1 MPPGSSSILHRPD
14 GRSSGGT
21 LRPLSC
27 ELSPLQRAD
36 GSSLWKSGSTQILA
50 AVYGPIAPQRASVE
64 RHDGVVLSIIF
75 TGHREYESLLQ
86 TVLEGCI
93 CSGGGQYNRC
103 VIEVV
108 LQTINDDGSALSC
121 ALHATVAALMDA
133 GICMKRLP
141 LATTISMR
149 SQDQDED
156 DELLLLD
163 PNREEEQRQP
173 TLTLITSNVEPDLV
187 LGTMGDGKISLE
199 QILACQEAASR
210 ASPAV
215 LAFLRLAVEQKVMR
229 QSKTLWAA
237 SS

>member
-1 MPPGSSSILHRPD
+1 MPPAASSILHRAD

-36 GSSLWKSGSTQILA
+36 GSSLWKSGSTQVLA

-64 RHDGVVLSIIF
+64 RHDGVVLSVIF
-75 TGHREYESLLQ
+75 TGYREYESLLQ

-93 CSGGGQYNRC
+93 CSSASQYNRC

-141 LATTISMR
+141 LATTISLP
-149 SQDQDED
+149 SQE
-156 DELLLLD
+156 EELLLLLD
-163 PNREEEQRQP
+163 PNREEEQRQS
-173 TLTLITSNVEPDLV
+173 TLTIITSNVEPDRI
-187 LGTMGDGKISLE
+187 LGTMGDGKVSLE
-199 QILACQEAASR
+199 QLLACQEAASR

-215 LAFLRLAVEQKVMR
+215 LAFLRLAVEQKVQR

-237 SS
+237 SN

>member
-1 MPPGSSSILHRPD
+1 MHSSSSIIYRPD

-50 AVYGPIAPQRASVE
+50 AVYGPIAPQRPSVE
-64 RHDGVVLSIIF
+64 RQECAVLSIIF

-93 CSGGGQYNRC
+93 CISQYNRC

-141 LATTISMR
+141 LATTISL
-149 SQDQDED
+149 SQADEE
-156 DELLLLD
+156 ELLLLD

-173 TLTLITSNVEPDLV
+173 SLTLVTSNAEPDRL
-187 LGTMGDGKISLE
+187 LGAMGDGKFSLE
-199 QILACQEAASR
+199 RLLACQEAASR

-229 QSKTLWAA
+229 QSKTLWAT
-237 SS
+237 SN